1 VAILQVLLQGKP
13 VQDNVNLATIAAQ
26 TAGFSGADL
35 KAVVDTAVETRL
47 RESMRLGRPLPV
59 QQSDLASAAKQV
71 RPSTKEWFATAKN
84 YALYSNE
91 GGTYDDI
98 LTYMGIKKP

>member
-1 VAILQVLLQGKP
+1 MK
-13 VQDNVNLATIAAQ
+13 
-26 TAGFSGADL
+26 AGHA
-35 KAVVDTAVETRL
+35 
-47 RESMRLGRPLPV
+47 LPV
-59 QQSDLASAAKQV
+59 RQSQLLAAARQV

-98 LTYMGIKKP
+98 LTYLGIKK